1 MTLRTIK
8 STKFMTGAKIAE
20 ESDARLDS
28 LNNEIC
34 ITKDNT
40 HKQKLINLRK
50 RLQHHSSETFANIV
64 YASQQQEIKYVE
76 IKHLIDNYKL
86 LAESKKL
93 NPDDV
98 YFVTINCCEGYLD
111 KYNKPTTS
119 IIIYCAHIDY
129 TLGLQ
134 DILKERG
141 IDSYVFNSKIDNKKE
156 ILKRFKKENCIVI
169 ATSAFGMG
177 IDKPDVHLVIC
188 SITVFRF
195 PSAKRFLNKSKSIL
209 VIFGY

>member
-8 STKFMTGAKIAE
+8 STKFMSGAEIAE

-28 LNNEIC
+28 LNNEIR

-40 HKQKLINLRK
+40 HKQKLINLRN
-50 RLQHHSSETFANIV
+50 RLHHHSSETFANIV

-98 YFVTINCCEGYLD
+98 YFVTINL
-111 KYNKPTTS
+111 
-119 IIIYCAHIDY
+119 
-129 TLGLQ
+129 
-134 DILKERG
+134 
-141 IDSYVFNSKIDNKKE
+141 
-156 ILKRFKKENCIVI
+156 
-169 ATSAFGMG
+169 
-177 IDKPDVHLVIC
+177 
-188 SITVFRF
+188 
-195 PSAKRFLNKSKSIL
+195 
-209 VIFGY
+209 